1 MAAPPMSAGT
11 TLGEAEVGRA
21 LEHALSGPPFT
32 ARVDT
37 NGFAEL
43 ARAWHDGITDGMS
56 LSDGVLLLMA
66 VVAAGLLVAMIIW
79 TLRSLSAPRTDPANR
94 RGGTPLEPAQALELP
109 GDRELW
115 AARAALR
122 SGDHRLAVE
131 LAWRSAN
138 AALGDANALTPRQW
152 ARWAAT
158 RLSQGGRRD
167 LTRLLQLHERC
178 CYAGRTV
185 PAEAAEAAVELA
197 RRMGTP

>member
-1 MAAPPMSAGT
+1 MAAPPLSAET

-21 LEHALSGPPFT
+21 LDRALSGPPFT
-32 ARVDT
+32 TRLDT
-37 NGFAEL
+37 HGFAEL
-43 ARAWHDGITDGMS
+43 ARAWRDGITDGIS

-66 VVAAGLLVAMIIW
+66 VVAAGLLVAMVIW
-79 TLRSLSAPRTDPANR
+79 TLRSLSPPEADGAAR
-94 RGGTPLEPAQALELP
+94 RGGTVLEPAHALELP

-138 AALGDANALTPRQW
+138 AALGDASALTPRQW
-152 ARWAAT
+152 ARCAAT

-167 LTRLLQLHERC
+167 LARLLQLHERC